1 MISKGK
7 ALFLAL
13 LLSSS
18 IQADW
23 YHDYNPQ
30 PCYHDKGY
38 HGYGVIGGC
47 INAGWSEAGRLNI
60 ANIAQADANAWHDVR
75 SGNYHRRVE
84 KAKRLQCLI
93 IDYTCM
99 KGQ

>member
-1 MISKGK
+1 MILKGK
-7 ALFLAL
+7 ALILAL
-13 LLSSS
+13 LMSSAVH
-18 IQADW
+18 ADW

-30 PCYHDKGY
+30 HCYHDHGY
-38 HGYGVIGGC
+38 HGYEGVVGC
-47 INAGWSEAGRLNI
+47 ITAGWSEAGRLNS
-60 ANIAQADANAWHDVR
+60 ANIEQAYANAWHDVL
-75 SGNYHRRVE
+75 SGNYDRRVE

>member
-18 IQADW
+18 VQADW

-38 HGYGVIGGC
+38 HGYEVIGGC
-47 INAGWSEAGRLNI
+47 INAGWSEAGRLNS
-60 ANIAQADANAWHDVR
+60 ANIAQADANAWHDVL